1 MSDPKPPEDEAM
13 EQELADAMHELEDEG
28 ISLPEL
34 SEDEENELRSLIRGA
49 LTEKTQEG
57 EAPDVLAG
65 VQKKLRERSGGKFYR
80 DGWSTSQEAPVATY
94 LVTSAL
100 MLVVLLVVYAVLG
113 PLSGEAVKVDMQ
125 PAPVQVLP
133 SPPANPG
140 HS

>member
-1 MSDPKPPEDEAM
+1 MSDSEQPKDEPM
-13 EQELADAMHELEDEG
+13 DQDLADAMQELEGEG
-28 ISLPEL
+28 LSLPEL

-49 LTEKTQEG
+49 LAEKQEDDP
-57 EAPDVLAG
+57 PDVLAG

-80 DGWSTSQEAPVATY
+80 DGWSTSQEAPIATY

-133 SPPANPG
+133 SPPPKPA

>member
-1 MSDPKPPEDEAM
+1 MSDSNPPEDEAM
-13 EQELADAMHELEDEG
+13 EQELADAMQELEEEG
-28 ISLPEL
+28 VSLPEL

-49 LTEKTQEG
+49 LAEKQESD
-57 EAPDVLAG
+57 APDVLAG
-65 VQKKLRERSGGKFYR
+65 VQKKLRERSGGKFFR
-80 DGWSTSQEAPVATY
+80 DGWSTSQEAPIATY

-100 MLVVLLVVYAVLG
+100 MLVVLLLVYAVLG
-113 PLSGEAVKVDMQ
+113 PLSGEAIKVDMQ